1 MHFCVANEVPYYK
14 GHAVNPTRLVVN
26 KTLSF
31 AIAYVRFCRSKGT
44 IRTPG
49 KLQTQVH
56 RALNSTF
63 PNGSR
68 VVALRLQA
76 CRILPLRLTPKPPHK
91 KSILRR
97 VYYLLSR
104 TTQRSCSPAG

>member
-76 CRILPLRLTPKPPHK
+76 CRILPLRLTPNPPHK
-91 KSILRR
+91 KRIRHRR
-97 VYYLLSR
+97 PLLSLL
-104 TTQRSCSPAG
+104 TTQKT